1 MIAPPLLTF
10 RDEPRAADLARVR
23 EIVAATGFF
32 SSEEIAVAIELLDD
46 RLARGP
52 ASDYRFL
59 FAEEDSRIT
68 GYCAYG
74 RIPLTRGSWDIY
86 WIAVDPSIQSRGI
99 GRALLQ
105 ESERRIAIA
114 GGQRVFVDTSSRPQ
128 YLPTRRFYE
137 QAGYRLAATVD
148 DFYAAGEAKAIF
160 VKRLGAVARAEGG

>member
-10 RDEPRAADLARVR
+10 RDEPRAADLSQVR

-32 SSEEIAVAIELLDD
+32 SAEEVAVAVELLDD

-59 FAEEDSRIT
+59 FAEEDARIV

-74 RIPLTRGSWDIY
+74 RIPLTRGSWDVY
-86 WIAVDPSIQSRGI
+86 WIAVDPAIQGRGI
-99 GRALLQ
+99 GRALLL
-105 ESERRIAIA
+105 ESERRIALA
-114 GGQRVFVDTSSRPQ
+114 GGERVYVDTSARAQ

-137 QAGYRLAATVD
+137 LAGYTLAATID
-148 DFYAAGEAKAIF
+148 DFYAAGEAKAVF
-160 VKRLGAVARAEGG
+160 VKRLGTQPGA